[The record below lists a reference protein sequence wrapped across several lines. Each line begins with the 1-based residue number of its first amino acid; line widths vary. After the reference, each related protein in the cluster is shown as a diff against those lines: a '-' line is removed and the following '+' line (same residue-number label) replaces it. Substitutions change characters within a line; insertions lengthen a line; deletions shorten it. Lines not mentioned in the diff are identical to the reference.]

1 MKVFGLVGWSGSGKT
16 TLAVAL
22 INHLVGR
29 GYTVSTIKHT
39 HHGVELDN
47 PGKDSDRHRVA
58 GATDVV
64 LSSPRGWKL
73 IHELRDEPEPTPLD
87 LIGRITPVDLLLVEG
102 FKKHPH
108 PKLEVYRPS
117 VGKPVLF
124 AEDPNVVAI
133 ATDAPLSPLPV
144 TKLDIN
150 DIEAIANFVIMHCE
164 LGRKDAHRIVSKP
177 AARA

>member
-1 MKVFGLVGWSGSGKT
+1 MKIFGLVGWSGSGKT

-22 INHLVGR
+22 ISQLVGR

-73 IHELRDEPEPTPLD
+73 VHELRNEPEPTPQD
-87 LIGRITPVDLLLVEG
+87 LIERVTPVDLLLVEG
-102 FKKHPH
+102 FKKHLH
-108 PKLEVYRPS
+108 PKLEIHRPS
-117 VGKPVLF
+117 VGKPVLYPD
-124 AEDPNVVAI
+124 DPNIVAI
-133 ATDAPLSPLPV
+133 ATDVSLGVVPI
-144 TKLDIN
+144 TTLDIN
-150 DIEAIANFVIMHCE
+150 DVEGIANFVIMHCGLDGKNAYDGFPE
-164 LGRKDAHRIVSKP
+164 P
-177 AARA
+177 AVRA